1 MPSHCKAV
9 VVLLWCCV
17 YGTMITEGEEPSVC
31 PGEAEGDCPEK
42 VAFWAENQSECL
54 QGFEV
59 EVGCLCG
66 RNIMEDGMGE

>member
-1 MPSHCKAV
+1 MLPICHVFRCRGRKDIVMPSHCKAV

-42 VAFWAENQSECL
+42 VAFWAEN
-54 QGFEV
+54 
-59 EVGCLCG
+59 
-66 RNIMEDGMGE
+66 